1 MAKIHMILQGKGGVG
16 KSFIASTLAQHKL
29 AKGKKL
35 ICVDTD
41 PVNATFHGFKK
52 LNVRKINVMSGDEI
66 DPRKFDDLIELI
78 SKSESDVIIDNGAST
93 FVPMSHYLISNQ
105 IPALLPDMGH
115 ELVVHTVITGSQAL
129 LDTLTGFAN
138 LIESFPIDTLFVV
151 WLNPYWGEI
160 EMDGKRFEEMKTYL
174 DNKSRVS
181 AIIRIPNYK
190 ADTFGKDLSEILQS
204 KLTFSE
210 ALESKSL
217 PIMVRQRLNIIRK
230 QLFTN
235 IENVAAVLA

>member
-1 MAKIHMILQGKGGVG
+1 MILQGKGGVG

-78 SKSESDVIIDNGAST
+78 AKSESDVIIDNGAST

-115 ELVVHTVITGSQAL
+115 ELVIHTVITGSQAL

-138 LIESFPIDTLFVV
+138 LIESFPKETLFVV

-235 IENVAAVLA
+235 IENVAAILA

>member
-16 KSFIASTLAQHKL
+16 KSFIASTLAQHKQ

-52 LNVRKINVMSGDEI
+52 LNVRMINVMSGDEI

-78 SKSESDVIIDNGAST
+78 AQSESDVIIDSGAST

-115 ELVVHTVITGSQAL
+115 ELVIHTVITGSQAL

-138 LIESFPIDTLFVV
+138 LIESFPKETLFVV

>member
-1 MAKIHMILQGKGGVG
+1 
-16 KSFIASTLAQHKL
+16 
-29 AKGKKL
+29 
-35 ICVDTD
+35 
-41 PVNATFHGFKK
+41 
-52 LNVRKINVMSGDEI
+52 
-66 DPRKFDDLIELI
+66 
-78 SKSESDVIIDNGAST
+78 
-93 FVPMSHYLISNQ
+93 
-105 IPALLPDMGH
+105 
-115 ELVVHTVITGSQAL
+115 
-129 LDTLTGFAN
+129 
-138 LIESFPIDTLFVV
+138 
-151 WLNPYWGEI
+151 
-160 EMDGKRFEEMKTYL
+160 MKTYL

-235 IENVAAVLA
+235 IENVAVILA

>member
-1 MAKIHMILQGKGGVG
+1 
-16 KSFIASTLAQHKL
+16 
-29 AKGKKL
+29 
-35 ICVDTD
+35 
-41 PVNATFHGFKK
+41 
-52 LNVRKINVMSGDEI
+52 
-66 DPRKFDDLIELI
+66 
-78 SKSESDVIIDNGAST
+78 
-93 FVPMSHYLISNQ
+93 
-105 IPALLPDMGH
+105 
-115 ELVVHTVITGSQAL
+115 
-129 LDTLTGFAN
+129 
-138 LIESFPIDTLFVV
+138 
-151 WLNPYWGEI
+151 
-160 EMDGKRFEEMKTYL
+160 MDGKRFEEMKTYL

>member
-1 MAKIHMILQGKGGVG
+1 MAKIHMVLQGKGGVG

-35 ICVDTD
+35 LCIDTD
-41 PVNATFHGFKK
+41 PVNATFNGFKK
-52 LNVRKINVMSGDEI
+52 LNVRQVNVMSGDEI
-66 DPRKFDDLIELI
+66 DARRFDELNELI
-78 SKSESDVIIDNGAST
+78 AKAEGDVIIDNGAST

-105 IPALLPDMGH
+105 IPALLHDLDH

-129 LDTLTGFAN
+129 LDTLNGFSQ
-138 LIESFPIDTLFVV
+138 LIKQFPKEVLFVV

-160 EMDGKRFEEMKTYL
+160 TMDGKQFEEMRVYL
-174 DNKSRVS
+174 DNKARVS
-181 AIIRIPNYK
+181 AIIRIPDYK
-190 ADTFGKDLSEILQS
+190 ADTFGKDLSQILQA

-210 ALESKSL
+210 ALENKTL
-217 PIMVRQRLNIIRK
+217 PIMVRQRLTIIKK

-235 IENVAAVLA
+235 IENVAAVLT

>member
-1 MAKIHMILQGKGGVG
+1 
-16 KSFIASTLAQHKL
+16 
-29 AKGKKL
+29 
-35 ICVDTD
+35 
-41 PVNATFHGFKK
+41 
-52 LNVRKINVMSGDEI
+52 
-66 DPRKFDDLIELI
+66 
-78 SKSESDVIIDNGAST
+78 
-93 FVPMSHYLISNQ
+93 
-105 IPALLPDMGH
+105 
-115 ELVVHTVITGSQAL
+115 
-129 LDTLTGFAN
+129 
-138 LIESFPIDTLFVV
+138 
-151 WLNPYWGEI
+151 
-160 EMDGKRFEEMKTYL
+160 MDGKRFEEMKTYL
-174 DNKSRVS
+174 DNKHRVS